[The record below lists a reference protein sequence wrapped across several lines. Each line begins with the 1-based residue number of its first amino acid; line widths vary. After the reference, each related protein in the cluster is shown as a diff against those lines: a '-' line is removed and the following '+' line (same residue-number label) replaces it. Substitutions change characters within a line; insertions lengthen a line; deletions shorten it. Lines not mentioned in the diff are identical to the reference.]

1 VKFESVKSVIKN
13 SSGER
18 AAVFEDTL
26 AEFIKEFADGR
37 IQSTYCSEA
46 DIRAHLVHRLLS
58 KLPASDVH
66 AELPVPLDVER
77 FPDQLWG
84 RGRVSA
90 RRGIK
95 ADIAIIDSESFYPQ
109 VIVEL
114 KFMPLQWGFV
124 PLLQVLRS
132 KDEEFKRTIKEAL
145 QRHVNFLK
153 KIRLEK
159 PKLKDIERTYFG
171 PHKQGTTTVERM
183 IQIANDFKMKEH
195 KEVKLYLCVFDE
207 LYPKIQE
214 FLEEAADRYKP
225 TDNFKIIA
233 EYTDVS
239 QALEDTLKELR

>member
-1 VKFESVKSVIKN
+1 MIKN
-13 SSGER
+13 SSEER
-18 AAVFEDTL
+18 AAIFEDTL
-26 AEFIKEFADGR
+26 GEFIKEFGDGR

-46 DIRAHLVHRLLS
+46 DIRVHLVHRLLS
-58 KLPASDVH
+58 KLPACDVH

-77 FPDQLWG
+77 FHDQLWG

-114 KFMPLQWGFV
+114 KFMPLQWGFA
-124 PLLQVLRS
+124 PLLQVLHSR
-132 KDEEFKRTIKEAL
+132 DEEFRRTIKEAL
-145 QRHVNFLK
+145 QRDLNFLK
-153 KIRLEK
+153 KTRLEK
-159 PKLKDIERTYFG
+159 PKLKDIERRYFS
-171 PHKQGTTTVERM
+171 PHKQGPTTVEKM
-183 IQIANDFKMKEH
+183 IQIANNFKMKEH
-195 KEVKLYLCVFDE
+195 REVKLYLCVFDE

-214 FLEEAADRYKP
+214 FLEEAVDRYRP
-225 TDNFKIIA
+225 PDGFKIIA

>member
-1 VKFESVKSVIKN
+1 MIKN
-13 SSGER
+13 SSEER
-18 AAVFEDTL
+18 AAIFEDTL
-26 AEFIKEFADGR
+26 GEFIKEFADGR

-46 DIRAHLVHRLLS
+46 DIRVNLAHRLLS
-58 KLPASDVH
+58 KLPARDVH

-114 KFMPLQWGFV
+114 KFMPLQWGFA

-132 KDEEFKRTIKEAL
+132 QDDEFRRTIKEAL
-145 QRHVNFLK
+145 QRTLNFLEK
-153 KIRLEK
+153 TRLEK
-159 PKLKDIERTYFG
+159 PKLKDIERYFG
-171 PHKQGTTTVERM
+171 PHQQGPTTVEKM
-183 IQIANDFKMKEH
+183 IQIANNFKMKEH
-195 KEVKLYLCVFDE
+195 REVKLYLCVFDE

-214 FLEEAADRYKP
+214 FLEEAIESYRPPDS
-225 TDNFKIIA
+225 FKIIA